1 MKYDFDKSDYVGYI
15 LDTHFLQ
22 TKVKR
27 ECYSKTIQLEFEGEF
42 FQCPAGYDTILTQ
55 LYGNYM
61 KLPPIEEQQ
70 PHHFYHA
77 YTV

>member
-1 MKYDFDKSDYVGYI
+1 M
-15 LDTHFLQ
+15 
-22 TKVKR
+22 KR